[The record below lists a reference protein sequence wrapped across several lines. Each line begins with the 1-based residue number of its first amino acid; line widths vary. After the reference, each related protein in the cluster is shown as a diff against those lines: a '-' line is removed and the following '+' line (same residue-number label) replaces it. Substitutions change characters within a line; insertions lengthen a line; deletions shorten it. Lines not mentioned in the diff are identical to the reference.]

1 MGTKFYDYEVVS
13 SDIENNV
20 LTAIVN
26 VVDENDNIVSTITCE
41 DNLPANVED
50 FIKEGGCFTFKIS
63 YGVYRVGI
71 TCTSNS
77 ACKLMCLSPMAD
89 KPTVLQD
96 AGENELTKIATA
108 LTEDCVE
115 YRDIAESIIEYFI
128 KDMATSYGIN
138 GILQY
143 LLSR

>member
-13 SDIENNV
+13 RNVENNV
-20 LTAIVN
+20 LTAIID
-26 VVDENDNIVSTITCE
+26 VVDENDNIVFTITCE
-41 DNLPANVED
+41 DNLSTNVED
-50 FIKEGGCFTFKIS
+50 FIKEGGCFTFKTS
-63 YGVYRVGI
+63 YGVGM

-77 ACKLMCLSPMAD
+77 ACKLMCLNSMAD

-96 AGENELTKIATA
+96 AGENELTKIATV
-108 LTEDCVE
+108 LTEDYVE
-115 YRDIAESIIEYFI
+115 YRDITETIIEYFI